1 MSEINQHK
9 FTTKLYIKFRLFLNQ
24 NKMYNFVK
32 HFFFKVYFYTIK
44 QNKRMKIKSSKNT
57 LRHKWCA

>member
-32 HFFFKVYFYTIK
+32 HFF
-44 QNKRMKIKSSKNT
+44 
-57 LRHKWCA
+57 